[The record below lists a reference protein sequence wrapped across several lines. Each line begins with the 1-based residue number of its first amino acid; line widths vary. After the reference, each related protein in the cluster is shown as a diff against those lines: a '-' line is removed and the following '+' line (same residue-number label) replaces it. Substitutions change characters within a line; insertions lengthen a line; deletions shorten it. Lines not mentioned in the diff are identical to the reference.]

1 MMISPIYHNKYKE
14 LVWFLLDTMVGENL
28 AGKGQEE
35 AAAGGGSERCS
46 VPHEPKECALN
57 RRDLLKLAA
66 LSAVPASVLQARSA
80 LAADA
85 IELGCPVPM
94 SGAFAAN
101 GKFADLG
108 MKLAVEQY
116 GKVLGRPLAY
126 SVLDT
131 EGKPATAVRKVQ
143 ELAQQKNAR
152 YFAGGI
158 LSSESLAMGK
168 EAEKLGG
175 VFITTAGADEIT
187 GKDCNRA
194 TFRWSVPTYGAIER
208 TVRPLIESMP
218 KAKRWY
224 TITPQYVFG
233 DGLLSAAKNI
243 FKEKGIE
250 HVGNS
255 YHALTEKEFS
265 GYLTNAMAAKPD
277 VLLILNFGSQSS
289 DTLRQAVSFGM
300 KKNVTILVAWASG
313 LEQFESLGAD
323 LCDGVYFG
331 AQYWHDVDTP
341 ANHDLVKRTQAAFKA
356 NPNYSLAGSYTCTK
370 ILLDAMVKAG
380 SADPKAVIAALQG
393 MKYDGLTGPE
403 EIRAADHQVLKNY
416 YLLKGKPKSR
426 MKDKDDFADVVAVG
440 KAFLPAE
447 QTQCKLA

>member
-1 MMISPIYHNKYKE
+1 M
-14 LVWFLLDTMVGENL
+14 
-28 AGKGQEE
+28 
-35 AAAGGGSERCS
+35 
-46 VPHEPKECALN
+46 
-57 RRDLLKLAA
+57 
-66 LSAVPASVLQARSA
+66 
-80 LAADA
+80 
-85 IELGCPVPM
+85 
-94 SGAFAAN
+94 
-101 GKFADLG
+101 
-108 MKLAVEQY
+108 
-116 GKVLGRPLAY
+116 
-126 SVLDT
+126 
-131 EGKPATAVRKVQ
+131 
-143 ELAQQKNAR
+143 
-152 YFAGGI
+152 
-158 LSSESLAMGK
+158 
-168 EAEKLGG
+168 
-175 VFITTAGADEIT
+175 FITTAGADEIT
-187 GKDCNRA
+187 CKDCNRA

-300 KKNVTILVAWASG
+300 KKNTTILVAWASG

-341 ANHDLVKRTQAAFKA
+341 ANRDLVKRTQAAFKT

-370 ILLDAMVKAG
+370 ILLDAMAKAG

-426 MKDKDDFADVVAVG
+426 MKDKDDFAEVVAVG
-440 KAFLPAE
+440 KAFLPVE
-447 QTQCKLA
+447 QTHCKLA

>member
-1 MMISPIYHNKYKE
+1 M
-14 LVWFLLDTMVGENL
+14 
-28 AGKGQEE
+28 
-35 AAAGGGSERCS
+35 
-46 VPHEPKECALN
+46 N

-66 LSAVPASVLQARSA
+66 LSAVPASLLQARSA
-80 LAADA
+80 WAADA

-94 SGAFAAN
+94 SGPFAAN

-168 EAEKLGG
+168 EAEKFGG

-255 YHALTEKEFS
+255 YHSLTEKEFS
-265 GYLTNAMAAKPD
+265 GYLTNAVAAKPD
-277 VLLILNFGSQSS
+277 VLLLLNFGAQSS
-289 DTLRQAVSFGM
+289 DTLRQAISFGM
-300 KKNVTILVAWASG
+300 NKNMTILIAWASG

-331 AQYWHDVDTP
+331 AQYWHTVDTP
-341 ANHDLVKRTQAAFKA
+341 LNRDLVQRCNDKFKA
-356 NPNYSLAGSYTCTK
+356 NPNYSLAGHYICTK
-370 ILLDAMVKAG
+370 LMIDAIVKAG
-380 SADPKAVIAALQG
+380 TVDPKAVVAALEG
-393 MKYDGLTGPE
+393 MKYQGLTGE
-403 EIRAADHQVLKNY
+403 EEVRKADHQVLKSY
-416 YLLKGKPKSR
+416 YLLKGKAKSK
-426 MKDKDDFADVVAVG
+426 MKNKDDYVDVVSSG
-440 KAFLPAE
+440 KSFLPVD
-447 QTQCKLA
+447 QTGCKLV